1 LLAGVGVFAKCPA
14 NITQKWA
21 QKRGR
26 QVIVS
31 RTLVLS
37 AEHVTCLSLRHATW
51 RTLRYLLAPRYYR
64 SMTTKHV
71 TILQDDLDGSNA
83 SETVKFC
90 LDGIEYEIDLSER
103 NANRLRNSLGDF
115 ISHGRRVGGRAKRGT
130 ATQPARADRNQTGA
144 MRSWLQE
151 HGHDVSSRGRIPQNL
166 QELYNKAH

>member
-1 LLAGVGVFAKCPA
+1 
-14 NITQKWA
+14 
-21 QKRGR
+21 
-26 QVIVS
+26 VIVL
-31 RTLVLS
+31 RTLALS
-37 AEHVTCLSLRHATW
+37 AEHVTCLSLRHAYLPI
-51 RTLRYLLAPRYYR
+51 LRYLLAARYYR
-64 SMTTKHV
+64 GMTTKHV

-90 LDGIEYEIDLSER
+90 LDGVEYEIDLSER

-130 ATQPARADRNQTGA
+130 ATPPARADRSQTGA

-166 QELYNKAH
+166 QELYHKAH